1 MGKEKEILDNAE
13 YEVQQGLSEVKRLI
27 NSMGNYSGGMLVR
40 DWSLCCSKSA
50 PGMEGSSYTINMNS
64 QPFEWIRDHSNEFVT
79 KRIAK
84 RTRIGH
90 DIDRCVWLWLWSDY
104 FVVYC

>member
-40 DWSLCCSKSA
+40 PIQHQADRLESVLQQIWPL
-50 PGMEGSSYTINMNS
+50 GMEGSSYTIRMIS
-64 QPFEWIRDHSNEFVT
+64 QPLS
-79 KRIAK
+79 
-84 RTRIGH
+84 
-90 DIDRCVWLWLWSDY
+90 
-104 FVVYC
+104 